1 MRPTPRHVATK
12 GSVSTLL
19 PNPTPIPTSISQ
31 TTLVSQEITK
41 LPLMRTRLL
50 SASGKRVTAC
60 FLSEPRDEEGRKKK
74 ISLFFFFLSR
84 WAPRKVGLWFL
95 SHSVEGVY
103 LNRPLEYGH
112 VSISEKLTFC
122 CWDPLIPVK
131 VLFLKQ
137 VDTMINTPPVG
148 PGEDPLRW
156 AVQHSKIATCYILKS
171 FGGANR

>member
-41 LPLMRTRLL
+41 LPLVRTSLL

-60 FLSEPRDEEGRKKK
+60 FLSEPRDEEGGKGKKN
-74 ISLFFFFLSR
+74 ISLFIFFLSR

-122 CWDPLIPVK
+122 SWDPLIPVK

-137 VDTMINTPPVG
+137 VDTMIDTPPVG

-156 AVQHSKIATCYILKS
+156 AAVQHSKSPRVI
-171 FGGANR
+171 F